1 MTTRNPRSQG
11 SAAVMRAASGKVLLW
26 VVLASAGLTARESP
40 AAERVRTT
48 AGADRNTARL
58 LSLAVPPTQEQPSEP
73 VYTVQLGASFDRA
86 SDGERTLSLPFLVSY
101 APNRWYFEVSGD
113 GYQRVKSGVERSRG
127 LADIALV
134 VNYTKTFG
142 SSGQY
147 GIVPELELDL
157 PTHGE
162 VGSSRM
168 SQVLR
173 LTLSGAFG
181 PWGLDM
187 AGAVSRDGETPEA
200 DVSRYSRSVA
210 AKVSYEWKR
219 NMLAALQVKRVTQSG
234 APGKT
239 VWRGEF
245 DYPIKAKLTG
255 IVSLGYS
262 HADSST
268 RSIGFDLAYAF

>member
-1 MTTRNPRSQG
+1 MTRHWYSRSLG
-11 SAAVMRAASGKVLLW
+11 ASAVKVLLW
-26 VVLASAGLTARESP
+26 VALASASLTAQESA

-58 LSLAVPPTQEQPSEP
+58 LSLAVPPTQEPPTELA
-73 VYTVQLGASFDRA
+73 YTLQLGASFDRA

-113 GYQRVKSGVERSRG
+113 GYQEVKSGERRSRG
-127 LADIALV
+127 LADLALV

-142 SSGQY
+142 TSGQY

-162 VGSSRM
+162 VGSSRT

-181 PWGLDM
+181 PWGLDL
-187 AGAVSRDGETPEA
+187 AGAASRDGETSEA

-210 AKVSYEWKR
+210 VKVRYEWKR
-219 NMLAALQVKRVTQSG
+219 NLLAALQVKRVTQNG
-234 APGKT
+234 TPDKT
-239 VWRGEF
+239 AWRGEF
-245 DYPIKAKLTG
+245 DYPIKANLTG
-255 IVSLGYS
+255 IVTVGYS
-262 HADSST
+262 RADSST
-268 RSIGFDLAYAF
+268 RSIGFDVAYAF